1 MMQATK
7 SLATD
12 NLAEAA
18 NTRAFATEQVTI
30 VVVGGG
36 SAGWLTAALLA
47 ADHQADPLVN
57 ITLIESASVPTI
69 GVGEGTWPSMRA
81 TLARIGISETE
92 FLLSCDASFKQG
104 SVFRQWRSAAPQD
117 CYHHPFTAPVAAN
130 ELDIA
135 DYWFAHHQ
143 QVEFAAAVS
152 SQPAVIAAGLAPKRI
167 STPEYAFL
175 QNYGY
180 HLDASKFVA
189 LLSQH
194 AKRLGVTHLVDDVVA
209 IHSHPDGC
217 IAALQTAQHGALTG
231 DVFVDCSGLSSLLI
245 GKHYQT
251 PLVSVQHALLNDSA
265 LAVQVPYE
273 DERTP
278 IASATLATAQTE
290 GWVWD
295 IGLPTRRGVG
305 FVHHSG
311 HCNEEQAHRTIA
323 QYLQL
328 SEQAFSA
335 RYQPRLIRFTPGYRQ
350 QFWRHNCVAVGMAAG
365 FIEPLEA
372 SALVM
377 VELSAKF
384 ISEQLPRS
392 LTQLAIVGERF
403 NQTFHYRWQQIVEF
417 LKLHYLLSTRDDSEY
432 WLAQRADSSIPSSL
446 QQKLMMWQHFVP
458 SRYDLPMAEELFPA
472 ASYQYILY
480 GMRHLPHSER
490 TLKTGLE
497 ARANHAF
504 AEVQQKTQQ
513 LRAGLVSNRELLNQ
527 IKAHGLQKI

>member
-1 MMQATK
+1 MQATK
-7 SLATD
+7 SVATD
-12 NLAEAA
+12 TLTAA
-18 NTRAFATEQVTI
+18 GRANAFNAGHVNV

-47 ADHQADPLVN
+47 ADHQSDPR
-57 ITLIESASVPTI
+57 ISISLIESASVPTI

-92 FLLSCDASFKQG
+92 FILSCDASFKQG
-104 SVFRQWRSAAPQD
+104 SVFRQWRTAAPDD
-117 CYHHPFTAPVAAN
+117 CYHHPFTAPVMA
-130 ELDIA
+130 EGLEIA
-135 DYWFAHHQ
+135 DYWFNHQ
-143 QVEFAAAVS
+143 HQVEFATAVS

-167 STPEYAFL
+167 ATPEYAFL

-180 HLDASKFVA
+180 HLNAAKFVA
-189 LLSQH
+189 LLKTH
-194 AKRLGVTHLVDDVVA
+194 AMRLGVTHITDDVVA
-209 IHSHPDGC
+209 IQSHSDGRV
-217 IAALQTAQHGALTG
+217 AALQTNEHGAISG
-231 DVFVDCSGLSSLLI
+231 DLFIDCSGLHSLLL

-251 PLVSVQHALLNDSA
+251 PLQSVQHCLLNDSA
-265 LAVQVPYE
+265 LAVQVAYN
-273 DERTP
+273 DENAP
-278 IASATLATAQTE
+278 IASATLATAQTQ

-311 HCNEEQAHRTIA
+311 HTGEAQAVSTLA
-323 QYLQL
+323 KYLNL
-328 SEQAFSA
+328 SEQELVN
-335 RYQPRLIRFTPGYRQ
+335 RYNPRLIRFTPGYRQ

-392 LTQLAIVGERF
+392 LAQLDIVGQRF
-403 NQTFHYRWQQIVEF
+403 NQTFSYRWQQIVEF
-417 LKLHYLLSTRDDSEY
+417 LKLHYILSKRDDSEY
-432 WLAQRADSSIPSSL
+432 WLAQRAEATIPASL
-446 QQKLMMWQHFVP
+446 QEKLMMWQQFVP
-458 SRYDLPMAEELFPA
+458 SRYDIPMAEELFPA

-480 GMRHLPHSER
+480 GMHQLPR
-490 TLKTGLE
+490 FARPIKPNLAL
-497 ARANHAF
+497 RANQAF

-513 LRAGLVSNRELLNQ
+513 LRAGLVSNRELLRQ
-527 IKAHGLQKI
+527 IHAHGLQKI

>member
-1 MMQATK
+1 MMQAAK
-7 SLATD
+7 ILATD
-12 NLAEAA
+12 NLAVAS
-18 NTRAFATEQVTI
+18 TPQSFAEERVNI

-47 ADHQADPLVN
+47 ADHQSDPRTS
-57 ITLIESASVPTI
+57 ITLIESASIPTI

-104 SVFRQWRSAAPQD
+104 SVFQQWRSASPSD
-117 CYHHPFTAPVAAN
+117 CYYHPFTAPVATN

-135 DYWFAHHQ
+135 DYWFSHQ
-143 QVEFAAAVS
+143 QHVEFASAVS
-152 SQPAVIAAGLAPKRI
+152 SQPTVIAAGLAPKRI
-167 STPEYAFL
+167 ATPEYAFL

-180 HLDASKFVA
+180 HLDAGKFIA
-189 LLSQH
+189 LLTQH
-194 AKRLGVTHLVDDVVA
+194 AKRLGVRHIVDDVLA
-209 IHSHPDGC
+209 IQSHVDGR
-217 IAALQTAQHGALTG
+217 IAALQTRQHGAISG
-231 DVFVDCSGLSSLLI
+231 DLFIDCSGLQSLLI
-245 GKHYQT
+245 GQHYQT
-251 PLVSVQHALLNDSA
+251 PLISVQDCLLNDSA
-265 LAVQVPYE
+265 IAVQVAYN
-273 DERTP
+273 DEHAP
-278 IASATLATAQTE
+278 IASATLATAQAQ

-311 HCNEEQAHRTIA
+311 HTDEEQARATLA
-323 QYLQL
+323 QYLKL
-328 SEQAFSA
+328 SEQQFTA
-335 RYQPRLIRFTPGYRQ
+335 RYQPRLIRYTPGYRL

-365 FIEPLEA
+365 FVEPLEA

-392 LTQLAIVGERF
+392 LTQLAIVAERF
-403 NQTFHYRWQQIVEF
+403 NQTFSYRWQQIVEF
-417 LKLHYLLSTRDDSEY
+417 LKLHYVLSTRDDSDY
-432 WLAQRADSSIPSSL
+432 WLAQRADDSIPSSL
-446 QQKLMMWQHFVP
+446 QQKLMMWQQFVP

-480 GMRHLPHSER
+480 GMRHLPKRER
-490 TLKTGLE
+490 LIKTSL
-497 ARANHAF
+497 ALRANHAF

-513 LRAGLVSNRELLNQ
+513 LRSGLVSNRELLNQ

>member
-1 MMQATK
+1 MQATE
-7 SLATD
+7 SPATV
-12 NLAEAA
+12 NLAGAA
-18 NTRAFATEQVTI
+18 NEQSFAKGRVNI

-47 ADHQADPLVN
+47 ADHQADPRIN
-57 ITLIESASVPTI
+57 ITLIESSSVPTI
-69 GVGEGTWPSMRA
+69 GVGEGTWPSMRG

-92 FLLSCDASFKQG
+92 FLISCDASFKQG
-104 SVFRQWRSAAPQD
+104 SVFRQWRSAAAHD
-117 CYHHPFTAPVAAN
+117 CYYHPFTAPVAAN

-135 DYWFAHHQ
+135 DHWFNHHQ

-194 AKRLGVTHLVDDVVA
+194 AKRLGVIHVIDDVVA
-209 IHSHPDGC
+209 VHSHVDGRV
-217 IAALQTAQHGALTG
+217 AALQTVQHGKLTG
-231 DVFVDCSGLSSLLI
+231 DLFVDCSGLQSLLL

-251 PLVSVQHALLNDSA
+251 PLISVQHCLLNDSA
-265 LAVQVPYE
+265 LAVQVAYD
-273 DERTP
+273 DERAP
-278 IASATLATAQTE
+278 IASATLATAQAQ

-311 HCNEEQAHRTIA
+311 HTGEDQALTTLA
-323 QYLQL
+323 KYLQL
-328 SEQAFSA
+328 SEQEFTA

-392 LTQLAIVGERF
+392 LAQLAIVGERF
-403 NQTFHYRWQQIVEF
+403 NQTFSYRWQQIVEF
-417 LKLHYLLSTRDDSEY
+417 LKLHYVLSTRDDSDY
-432 WLAQRADSSIPSSL
+432 WLAQRADASIPSSL
-446 QQKLMMWQHFVP
+446 QQKLMMWQQFLP

-480 GMRHLPHSER
+480 GMRHFPNGER
-490 TLKTGLE
+490 PITASSGL
-497 ARANHAF
+497 RASHAF

-513 LRAGLVSNRELLNQ
+513 LRAGLVSNRELLHQ

>member
-1 MMQATK
+1 MMQATE

-12 NLAEAA
+12 NLTAKE
-18 NTRAFATEQVTI
+18 NVQSFSKGQVNI

-47 ADHQADPLVN
+47 ADHRTDPRIN

-92 FLLSCDASFKQG
+92 FLISCDASFKQG
-104 SVFRQWRSAAPQD
+104 SVFRQWRKAAPED
-117 CYHHPFTAPVAAN
+117 CYYHPFTAPAAAN
-130 ELDIA
+130 EFDIA
-135 DYWFAHHQ
+135 DYWFSHHQ
-143 QVEFAAAVS
+143 QVEFAPAVS
-152 SQPAVIAAGLAPKRI
+152 SQPSVIAAGLAPKRI
-167 STPEYAFL
+167 TTPEYAFL

-180 HLDASKFVA
+180 HLDAGKFVA
-189 LLSQH
+189 LLSHH
-194 AKRLGVTHLVDDVVA
+194 AKGLGVIHMVDDVVA
-209 IHSHPDGC
+209 VQSHVDGR
-217 IAALQTAQHGALTG
+217 IAALQTAKHDTLPG
-231 DVFVDCSGLSSLLI
+231 DLFVDCSGLQSLLL

-251 PLVSVQHALLNDSA
+251 PLVSVQHCLLNDSA
-265 LAVQVPYE
+265 LAVQVAY
-273 DERTP
+273 DDDRSP
-278 IASATLATAQTE
+278 IASATLATAQAQ

-311 HCNEEQAHRTIA
+311 HTNEEQALTTLA

-328 SEQAFSA
+328 SEQEFTA
-335 RYQPRLIRFTPGYRQ
+335 RFQPRLIRFTPGYRQ

-377 VELSAKF
+377 VEMSAKF

-392 LTQLAIVGERF
+392 LDQLAIVAERF
-403 NQTFHYRWQQIVEF
+403 NQAFSYRWQQIIEF
-417 LKLHYLLSTRDDSEY
+417 LKLHYVLSTRDDSDY
-432 WLAQRADSSIPSSL
+432 WLAQRAETSIPSSL
-446 QQKLMMWQHFVP
+446 QQKLMMWQQFVP
-458 SRYDLPMAEELFPA
+458 SRYDVPMAEELFPA

-480 GMRHLPHSER
+480 GMQHLPRGER
-490 TLKTGLE
+490 SIKAGSAL
-497 ARANHAF
+497 RANHAF
-504 AEVQQKTQQ
+504 AEVQKKTQQ

>member
-1 MMQATK
+1 MMQATE

-12 NLAEAA
+12 NLTAA
-18 NTRAFATEQVTI
+18 VNAAPFAAGRVNI

-47 ADHQADPLVN
+47 ADHQTDPCIN

-81 TLARIGISETE
+81 TLARIGITETE

-117 CYHHPFTAPVAAN
+117 CYFHPFTAPVAAN
-130 ELDIA
+130 ELEIA
-135 DYWFAHHQ
+135 DYWFDHHQ

-167 STPEYAFL
+167 ATPEYAFL

-180 HLDASKFVA
+180 HLDAGKFVA

-194 AKRLGVTHLVDDVVA
+194 AKRLGVTHVVDDVVTVQS
-209 IHSHPDGC
+209 HSDGR
-217 IAALQTAQHGALTG
+217 IAALQTAQHGALAG
-231 DVFVDCSGLSSLLI
+231 DLFVDCSGLQSLLL

-251 PLVSVQHALLNDSA
+251 PLVSVQHCLLNDSA
-265 LAVQVPYE
+265 LAVQVAY
-273 DERTP
+273 DEEQAP
-278 IASATLATAQTE
+278 IASATLATAQAQ

-311 HCNEEQAHRTIA
+311 HTSEQQALTTLA

-328 SEQAFSA
+328 SEQQFTA

-392 LTQLAIVGERF
+392 LMQLAIVSERF
-403 NQTFHYRWQQIVEF
+403 NQTFAYRWQQIVEF
-417 LKLHYLLSTRDDSEY
+417 LKLHYVLSTRDDSDY
-432 WLAQRADSSIPSSL
+432 WLAQRAEASIPASL
-446 QQKLMMWQHFVP
+446 KQKLIMWQQFLP
-458 SRYDLPMAEELFPA
+458 SRYDVPMAEELFPA

-480 GMRHLPHSER
+480 GMQHLPRGER
-490 TLKTGLE
+490 SIKANLGL
-497 ARANHAF
+497 RAKHAF

>member
-1 MMQATK
+1 MQATK
-7 SLATD
+7 THAT
-12 NLAEAA
+12 N
-18 NTRAFATEQVTI
+18 NHTNATKAQPFTGGQVNI
-30 VVVGGG
+30 VIVGGG

-47 ADHQADPLVN
+47 ADHQTNSLVN

-104 SVFRQWRSAAPQD
+104 SVFRQWRSTASQD
-117 CYHHPFTAPVAAN
+117 CYYHPFTAPVAAN

-135 DYWFAHHQ
+135 DHWFRHYE

-152 SQPAVIAAGLAPKRI
+152 SQPAVIAAGLSPKRI
-167 STPEYAFL
+167 TTPEYAFL

-180 HLDASKFVA
+180 HLDAGKFVA

-194 AKRLGVTHLVDDVVA
+194 AKRLGVTHIVDDVVA
-209 IHSHPDGC
+209 VHSHPDGC
-217 IAALQTAQHGALTG
+217 IAALQTVQHSALTG
-231 DVFVDCSGLSSLLI
+231 DLFIDCSGLQSLLL
-245 GKHYQT
+245 GQHYQT
-251 PLVSVQHALLNDSA
+251 PLVSVQHCLLNDSA
-265 LAVQVPYE
+265 LAVQAPYD
-273 DERTP
+273 DEQAP
-278 IASATLATAQTE
+278 IASATLATAQTQ

-311 HCNEEQAHRTIA
+311 HTNADQAHSTLA
-323 QYLQL
+323 QYMQL
-328 SEQAFSA
+328 SEQAFSS
-335 RYQPRLIRFTPGYRQ
+335 RYQPRLIRFTPGYRK

-377 VELSAKF
+377 VELSATF

-392 LTQLAIVGERF
+392 LAQLAIVGERF
-403 NQTFHYRWQQIVEF
+403 NQTFSYRWQQIVEF
-417 LKLHYLLSTRDDSEY
+417 LKLHYVLSTRDDSDY
-432 WLAQRADSSIPSSL
+432 WLAQRAESSIPASL
-446 QQKLMMWQHFVP
+446 QQKLMMWQHLVP

-480 GMRHLPHSER
+480 GMRHLPTGER
-490 TLKTGLE
+490 PLKTSL
-497 ARANHAF
+497 AVRANHAF

-513 LRAGLVSNRELLNQ
+513 LRAGLVSNRELLHQ

>member
-1 MMQATK
+1 MMQATNPD
-7 SLATD
+7 STD
-12 NLAEAA
+12 NRTEA
-18 NTRAFATEQVTI
+18 TKKQPFTEGQVTI

-47 ADHQADPLVN
+47 ADHQADPRIN
-57 ITLIESASVPTI
+57 ITLIESASVPPI

-92 FLLSCDASFKQG
+92 FIRSCDASFKQG
-104 SVFRQWRSAAPQD
+104 SVFRNWRNTAPQD
-117 CYHHPFTAPVAAN
+117 CYYHPFTPPVAAN

-135 DYWFAHHQ
+135 EHWFRHQQ

-152 SQPAVIAAGLAPKRI
+152 SQPAIIAAGLAPKRI
-167 STPEYAFL
+167 TTPEYAFI

-180 HLDASKFVA
+180 HLDAGKFVA
-189 LLSQH
+189 LLSSH
-194 AKRLGVTHLVDDVVA
+194 AKQLGVTHIVDDVVA
-209 IHSHPDGC
+209 VHSHPDGS
-217 IAALQTAQHGALTG
+217 IAGLQTAQHGALAG
-231 DVFVDCSGLSSLLI
+231 DLFVDCSGLSGLLI
-245 GKHYQT
+245 GQHYQT
-251 PLVSVQHALLNDSA
+251 PLVSVQHYLLNDSA
-265 LAVQVPYE
+265 LAVQVPYDNE
-273 DERTP
+273 HAP
-278 IASATLATAQTE
+278 IASATLATAQTQ

-311 HCNEEQAHRTIA
+311 HTDEGQAHSTLA
-323 QYLQL
+323 QYLHL
-328 SEQAFSA
+328 SEQALSSH
-335 RYQPRLIRFTPGYRQ
+335 YKPRLIRFTPGYRK

-377 VELSAKF
+377 VELSATF

-392 LTQLAIVGERF
+392 IAQLAIVRERF
-403 NQTFHYRWQQIVEF
+403 NQTFSYRWQQIVEF
-417 LKLHYLLSTRDDSEY
+417 LKLHYVLSTRDDSEY

-446 QQKLMMWQHFVP
+446 QQKLMMWQHLVP

-480 GMRHLPHSER
+480 GMRHLPTSER
-490 TLKTGLE
+490 PSKANL
-497 ARANHAF
+497 RANQAF
-504 AEVQQKTQQ
+504 AEVQQQIQQ
-513 LRAGLVSNRELLNQ
+513 LRASLVSNRDLLHQ
-527 IKAHGLQKI
+527 VKAHGLQKI

>member
-7 SLATD
+7 SLATN
-12 NLAEAA
+12 NLTED
-18 NTRAFATEQVTI
+18 TKTEPFAKGQVTI

-47 ADHQADPLVN
+47 ADHQTNPLIN

-81 TLARIGISETE
+81 TLERIGISETE

-104 SVFRQWRSAAPQD
+104 SVFRQWRSTAPQD
-117 CYHHPFTAPVAAN
+117 CYYHPFTAPVATN
-130 ELDIA
+130 ELEIA
-135 DYWFAHHQ
+135 DHWFNHHQ

-167 STPEYAFL
+167 TTPEYAFL

-180 HLDASKFVA
+180 HLDAGKFVA

-194 AKRLGVTHLVDDVVA
+194 AKRLGVTHIVDDVVA
-209 IHSHPDGC
+209 VHSHQDGC

-231 DVFVDCSGLSSLLI
+231 DLFVDCSGLQSLLI
-245 GKHYQT
+245 GQHYQT
-251 PLVSVQHALLNDSA
+251 PLVSVQHCLLNDSA
-265 LAVQVPYE
+265 LAVQVPYD
-273 DERTP
+273 DEQTP
-278 IASATLATAQTE
+278 IASATLATAQAQ

-311 HCNEEQAHRTIA
+311 HTNEEQAVTTLAH
-323 QYLQL
+323 YLQL

-350 QFWRHNCVAVGMAAG
+350 QFWQHNCVAVGMAAG

-392 LTQLAIVGERF
+392 HAQLAIVADRF
-403 NQTFHYRWQQIVEF
+403 NEIFSYRWQQIIEF
-417 LKLHYLLSTRDDSEY
+417 LKLHYVLSTRDDSAY
-432 WLAQRADSSIPSSL
+432 WLAQRAESTIPASL
-446 QQKLMMWQHFVP
+446 QQKLMMWQQFLP

-480 GMRHLPHSER
+480 GMRHLPKCER
-490 TLKTGLE
+490 SLKANSE

-513 LRAGLVSNRELLNQ
+513 LRSGLVSNRELLNQ

>member
-1 MMQATK
+1 MQATE
-7 SLATD
+7 SFVTD
-12 NLAEAA
+12 NQAA
-18 NTRAFATEQVTI
+18 TANEPSFANGRVNI

-57 ITLIESASVPTI
+57 ITLIESSTVPTI

-92 FLLSCDASFKQG
+92 FILSCDASFKQG
-104 SVFRQWRSAAPQD
+104 SVFRQWRNSSPQD
-117 CYHHPFTAPVAAN
+117 CYYHPFTPPVAAN

-135 DYWFAHHQ
+135 DFWFSHHQ

-167 STPEYAFL
+167 ATPEYAFL

-180 HLDASKFVA
+180 HLNAGKFVA
-189 LLSQH
+189 LLSSH
-194 AKRLGVTHLVDDVVA
+194 AKRLGVTHIVDDVVA
-209 IHSHPDGC
+209 VQSHSDGRV
-217 IAALQTAQHGALTG
+217 AALQTAAHGALTG
-231 DVFVDCSGLSSLLI
+231 DLFVDCSGLPSLLI
-245 GKHYQT
+245 GQHYQT
-251 PLVSVQHALLNDSA
+251 PFNSVQQYLLNDSA
-265 LAVQVPYE
+265 LAVQVPYD
-273 DERTP
+273 DERAP
-278 IASATLATAQTE
+278 IASATLATAQAQ
-290 GWVWD
+290 GWIWD

-311 HCNEEQAHRTIA
+311 HANEDQAFNTLA
-323 QYLQL
+323 QYLNL
-328 SEQAFSA
+328 SVQDLSA
-335 RYQPRLIRFTPGYRQ
+335 RYQPRLIRFNPGYRQ

-377 VELSAKF
+377 VELSARF
-384 ISEQLPRS
+384 ISEQLPRN
-392 LTQLAIVGERF
+392 LAQLAVVGERF
-403 NQTFHYRWQQIVEF
+403 NHTFSYRWQQIVEF
-417 LKLHYLLSTRDDSEY
+417 LKLHYVLSTRDDNEY
-432 WLAQRADSSIPSSL
+432 WLAQRAESSIPAAL
-446 QQKLMMWQHFVP
+446 QEKLLMWQQFVP

-480 GMRHLPHSER
+480 GMRHLPTSKR
-490 TLKTGLE
+490 PIKANLGL
-497 ARANHAF
+497 RANQAF

>member
-1 MMQATK
+1 MQATK
-7 SLATD
+7 SRATD
-12 NLAEAA
+12 NPIAA
-18 NTRAFATEQVTI
+18 VSTLSFAQGRVNI

-47 ADHQADPLVN
+47 ADHQTNPLVT
-57 ITLIESASVPTI
+57 ISLIESATVPTI

-92 FLLSCDASFKQG
+92 FIIRCDASFKQG
-104 SVFRQWRSAAPQD
+104 SVFRQWRSTAPQD
-117 CYHHPFTAPVAAN
+117 CYYHPFTAPVAAN

-135 DYWFAHHQ
+135 QHWFGHHQ
-143 QVEFAAAVS
+143 QVEFAPAVS

-167 STPEYAFL
+167 ATPEYAFL

-180 HLDASKFVA
+180 HLDAGKFVS
-189 LLSQH
+189 LLSEH
-194 AKRLGVTHLVDDVVA
+194 AKRLGVKHIIDDVVA
-209 IHSHPDGC
+209 VQSHTDGR
-217 IAALQTAQHGALTG
+217 IAALQTVQHGALSG
-231 DVFVDCSGLSSLLI
+231 DLFIDCSGLQSLLL

-251 PLVSVQHALLNDSA
+251 PLISVQHYLLNDSA
-265 LAVQVPYE
+265 MAVQVPYE
-273 DERTP
+273 DEHAP
-278 IASATLATAQTE
+278 IASATLATAQAQ

-311 HCNEEQAHRTIA
+311 HTDEQQARATLA

-328 SEQAFSA
+328 SEREFSS
-335 RYQPRLIRFTPGYRQ
+335 RYQPKLIRFTPGYRQ

-392 LTQLAIVGERF
+392 LVQLSIVSQRF
-403 NQTFHYRWQQIVEF
+403 NETFSYRWQQIVEF
-417 LKLHYLLSTRDDSEY
+417 LKLHYVLSKRNDSEY
-432 WLAQRADSSIPSSL
+432 WLAQRAEGSIPSSL
-446 QQKLMMWQHFVP
+446 QEKLAMWHQFVP

-480 GMRHLPHSER
+480 GMRHLPLSGQPIKSNSALR
-490 TLKTGLE
+490 
-497 ARANHAF
+497 ARQAF
-504 AEVQQKTQQ
+504 AEIQQKTQQ

>member
-1 MMQATK
+1 MMQATTPD
-7 SLATD
+7 ATGNRTD
-12 NLAEAA
+12 
-18 NTRAFATEQVTI
+18 ATKEQPFSEGRVTI

-47 ADHQADPLVN
+47 ADHQADPRIN

-92 FLLSCDASFKQG
+92 FIQSCDASFKQG
-104 SVFRQWRSAAPQD
+104 SVFRNWRSTAPQD
-117 CYHHPFTAPVAAN
+117 CYYHPFTPPVAAN
-130 ELDIA
+130 ELNMA
-135 DYWFAHHQ
+135 EHWFRHHQ

-152 SQPAVIAAGLAPKRI
+152 SQPAIIAAGLAPKRI
-167 STPEYAFL
+167 TTPEYAFL

-180 HLDASKFVA
+180 HLDAGKFVA
-189 LLSQH
+189 LLSNH
-194 AKRLGVTHLVDDVVA
+194 AKRLGVKHLVDDVVA
-209 IHSHPDGC
+209 VQSHPDGR
-217 IAALQTAQHGALTG
+217 IAGLQTAQHGALTG
-231 DVFVDCSGLSSLLI
+231 DLFVDCSGLSSLLL
-245 GKHYQT
+245 GQHYQT
-251 PLVSVQHALLNDSA
+251 PLLSVQHSLLNDSA

-273 DERTP
+273 NDHAP
-278 IASATLATAQTE
+278 IASATLATAQAQ

-311 HCNEEQAHRTIA
+311 HTDEEQAHRTLA
-323 QYLQL
+323 HYLHL
-328 SEQAFSA
+328 SEQELNA
-335 RYQPRLIRFTPGYRQ
+335 RYQPRLIRFTPGYRK

-377 VELSAKF
+377 VELSATF

-392 LTQLAIVGERF
+392 LAQLAIVSERF
-403 NQTFHYRWQQIVEF
+403 NQTFSYRWQQIVEF
-417 LKLHYLLSTRDDSEY
+417 LKLHYVLSTRDDSDY
-432 WLAQRADSSIPSSL
+432 WLAQRAEASIPALL
-446 QQKLMMWQHFVP
+446 QQKLTMWQHLVP

-480 GMRHLPHSER
+480 GMRHLPVSER
-490 TLKTGLE
+490 PNK
-497 ARANHAF
+497 ANSRANQAF
-504 AEVQQKTQQ
+504 AEVQQQIQQ
-513 LRAGLVSNRELLNQ
+513 LRAGLVPNRELLHQ
-527 IKAHGLQKI
+527 IKTHGLQKI

>member
-1 MMQATK
+1 MMQATG
-7 SLATD
+7 SVATD
-12 NLAEAA
+12 NLTSTKNAQPFAA
-18 NTRAFATEQVTI
+18 GRVNI

-47 ADHQADPLVN
+47 ADHQTDPLVT
-57 ITLIESASVPTI
+57 ISLIESATVPTI

-92 FLLSCDASFKQG
+92 FILSCDASFKQG

-117 CYHHPFTAPVAAN
+117 CYYHPFTAPLAAN

-135 DYWFAHHQ
+135 EHWFSHHK
-143 QVEFAAAVS
+143 QVEFAPAVS

-167 STPEYAFL
+167 ATPEYAFL

-180 HLDASKFVA
+180 HLDAGKFVA

-194 AKRLGVTHLVDDVVA
+194 AKRLGVTHIVDDVVA
-209 IHSHPDGC
+209 VQSHIDGR
-217 IAALQTAQHGALTG
+217 IAALQTTQHGALTG
-231 DVFVDCSGLSSLLI
+231 DVFVDCSGLQSLLL

-251 PLVSVQHALLNDSA
+251 PLVSVQHCLLNDSA
-265 LAVQVPYE
+265 MAVQVPYD
-273 DERTP
+273 DEHAP
-278 IASATLATAQTE
+278 IASATLATAQAQ

-311 HCNEEQAHRTIA
+311 HTDEQQALATLA

-328 SEQAFSA
+328 SEQEFSA
-335 RYQPRLIRFTPGYRQ
+335 RYQSRLIRFTPGYRQ

-392 LTQLAIVGERF
+392 LEQLAIVGQRF
-403 NQTFHYRWQQIVEF
+403 NQTFSYRWQQIVEF
-417 LKLHYLLSTRDDSEY
+417 LKLHYVLSTRDDSDY
-432 WLAQRADSSIPSSL
+432 WLAQRAEGSIPASL
-446 QQKLMMWQHFVP
+446 QEKLLMWHQFVP

-480 GMRHLPHSER
+480 GMQHLPGSER
-490 TLKTGLE
+490 PVKASLTL
-497 ARANHAF
+497 RANQAF

>member
-1 MMQATK
+1 MMQATQTQ
-7 SLATD
+7 ATD
-12 NLAEAA
+12 KLTAA
-18 NTRAFATEQVTI
+18 AKASAFANGRLSI

-47 ADHQADPLVN
+47 ADHQADPRVSV
-57 ITLIESASVPTI
+57 TLIESASVPTI

-92 FLLSCDASFKQG
+92 FVLSCDASFKQG
-104 SVFRQWRSAAPQD
+104 SVFRQWRSNTPAD
-117 CYHHPFTAPVAAN
+117 CYYHPFTAPVATN

-135 DYWFAHHQ
+135 DYWFAYQQ

-167 STPEYAFL
+167 ATPEYAFI

-180 HLDASKFVA
+180 HLDAGKFIA
-189 LLSQH
+189 LLMHH
-194 AKRLGVTHLVDDVVA
+194 AKRLGVQQIIDDVVA
-209 IHSHPDGC
+209 IQSHPDGR
-217 IAALQTAQHGALTG
+217 IAALQTMQHGALPG
-231 DVFVDCSGLSSLLI
+231 DLFVDCSGLQSLLI
-245 GKHYQT
+245 GRHYQT
-251 PLVSVQHALLNDSA
+251 PLLSVQQHLLNDSA
-265 LAVQVPYE
+265 LAVQVPYD
-273 DERTP
+273 DEQAP
-278 IASATLATAQTE
+278 IASATLATAQAQ
-290 GWVWD
+290 GWIWD

-311 HCNEEQAHRTIA
+311 HTDAAQALTTLAR
-323 QYLQL
+323 YLQL
-328 SEQAFSA
+328 SEQEFSA
-335 RYQPRLIRFTPGYRQ
+335 RYQPRTIRFTPGYRQ

-392 LTQLAIVGERF
+392 LAQLDIVGARF
-403 NQTFHYRWQQIVEF
+403 NQTFRYRWQQIVEF
-417 LKLHYLLSTRDDSEY
+417 LKLHYVLSTRSDSDY
-432 WLAQRADSSIPSSL
+432 WLAQRAETSIPASL
-446 QQKLMMWQHFVP
+446 QEKLAMWQHFVP

-480 GMRHLPHSER
+480 GMRHFPASER
-490 TLKTGLE
+490 PNKASL
-497 ARANHAF
+497 RANQAF

-513 LRAGLVSNRELLNQ
+513 LMAGLVSNRELLQQ

>member
-1 MMQATK
+1 MQATT
-7 SLATD
+7 SPLTD
-12 NLAEAA
+12 NLTAA
-18 NTRAFATEQVTI
+18 INQPSFSHGQMNI

-36 SAGWLTAALLA
+36 SAGWLTAAVLA
-47 ADHQADPLVN
+47 ADHQTDPLVS

-81 TLARIGISETE
+81 TLAKIGISETE

-104 SVFRQWRSAAPQD
+104 SVFRQWRSSASQD
-117 CYHHPFTAPVAAN
+117 CYYHPFTAPVAAN
-130 ELDIA
+130 EFDIA
-135 DYWFAHHQ
+135 DYWFQYQQ

-167 STPEYAFL
+167 ATPEYAFL

-180 HLDASKFVA
+180 HLDAGKFVA
-189 LLSQH
+189 LLSKH
-194 AKRLGVTHLVDDVVA
+194 AKRLGVKHIIDDVTAV
-209 IHSHPDGC
+209 HSHTDGRV
-217 IAALQTAQHGALTG
+217 AALQTVQNGALAG
-231 DVFVDCSGLSSLLI
+231 DLFVDCSGLHSLLL
-245 GKHYQT
+245 GQHYQT
-251 PLVSVQHALLNDSA
+251 PLVSVQACLLNDSA
-265 LAVQVPYE
+265 LAVQVAY
-273 DERTP
+273 DEEQAP
-278 IASATLATAQTE
+278 IASATLATAQSH

-311 HCNEEQAHRTIA
+311 HTDEQQAKATLAR
-323 QYLQL
+323 YLKL
-328 SEQAFSA
+328 SEQEFAA

-392 LTQLAIVGERF
+392 QAQLGVVAARF

-417 LKLHYLLSTRDDSEY
+417 LKLHYVLSHRDDSDY
-432 WLAQRADSSIPSSL
+432 WLAQRAEQSIPASL
-446 QQKLMMWQHFVP
+446 QEKLAMWQHFVP

-480 GMRHLPHSER
+480 GMHRVPTGAR
-490 TLKTGLE
+490 VLKANLQL
-497 ARANHAF
+497 RANQAF

-513 LRAGLVSNRELLNQ
+513 LRAGLVSNRELLQQ
-527 IKAHGLQKI
+527 INAHGLQKI

>member
-1 MMQATK
+1 MQSTD
-7 SLATD
+7 SLAPD
-12 NLAEAA
+12 NLATA
-18 NTRAFATEQVTI
+18 NAQSFAVGQVNI

-47 ADHQADPLVN
+47 AEHQTDPLIT

-104 SVFRQWRSAAPQD
+104 SVFRQWRSADPQD
-117 CYHHPFTAPVAAN
+117 CYYHPFTAPVAAN
-130 ELDIA
+130 DLDIA
-135 DYWFAHHQ
+135 EHWFSHHQ
-143 QVEFAAAVS
+143 QVEFAPAVS

-167 STPEYAFL
+167 ATPEYAFL

-180 HLDASKFVA
+180 HLDAGKFVA

-194 AKRLGVTHLVDDVVA
+194 AKRLGVKHVVDDVVA
-209 IHSHPDGC
+209 VHSHIDGR
-217 IAALQTAQHGALTG
+217 IAALQTGQQGSLAG
-231 DVFVDCSGLSSLLI
+231 DLFVDCSGLQSLII
-245 GKHYQT
+245 GRHYQT
-251 PLVSVQHALLNDSA
+251 PLVSVQHCLLNDSA
-265 LAVQVPYE
+265 LAVQVAYD
-273 DERTP
+273 DEHTP
-278 IASATLATAQTE
+278 LASATLATAQAQ

-311 HCNEEQAHRTIA
+311 HTNEAQALATLA
-323 QYLQL
+323 QYLRL
-328 SEQAFSA
+328 SEQEFSA
-335 RYQPRLIRFTPGYRQ
+335 RYQPRLIRFTPGYRE

-384 ISEQLPRS
+384 ISEQLPRNLS
-392 LTQLAIVGERF
+392 QLAIVAERF
-403 NQTFHYRWQQIVEF
+403 NQIFSYRWQQIVEF
-417 LKLHYLLSTRDDSEY
+417 LKLHYVLSARDDSDY
-432 WLAQRADSSIPSSL
+432 WLAQRAEASIPSSL
-446 QQKLMMWQHFVP
+446 QEKLLMWHQFVP

-480 GMRHLPHSER
+480 GMRHLPRSGR
-490 TLKTGLE
+490 PIKPGSDLR
-497 ARANHAF
+497 ARQAF

>member
-1 MMQATK
+1 MMQASE

-12 NLAEAA
+12 NPA
-18 NTRAFATEQVTI
+18 NTENKKPFFKRQVDI

-36 SAGWLTAALLA
+36 SAGWLTAAILA
-47 ADHQADPLVN
+47 ADHQTDPHVN
-57 ITLIESASVPTI
+57 ISLIESASVPTI

-92 FLLSCDASFKQG
+92 FILSCDASFKQG
-104 SVFRQWRSAAPQD
+104 SVFRQWRSSSPQD
-117 CYHHPFTAPVAAN
+117 CYYHPFTPPVAAN

-135 DYWFAHHQ
+135 DFWFGHHQ

-167 STPEYAFL
+167 ATPEYAFL

-180 HLDASKFVA
+180 HLNAAKFVA

-194 AKRLGVTHLVDDVVA
+194 AKRLGVKHIVDDVVA
-209 IHSHPDGC
+209 VHNHIDGRV
-217 IAALQTAQHGALTG
+217 AALQTAEHGALTG
-231 DVFVDCSGLSSLLI
+231 DLFVDCSGLQSLLI
-245 GKHYQT
+245 GQHYQT
-251 PLVSVQHALLNDSA
+251 PLVSVQNCLLNDSA

-278 IASATLATAQTE
+278 IASATLATAQSQ

-311 HCNEEQAHRTIA
+311 HTGEDQAVSTLAH
-323 QYLQL
+323 YLQL
-328 SEQAFSA
+328 SEQAFTA

-392 LTQLAIVGERF
+392 LAQQAVIGERF
-403 NQTFHYRWQQIVEF
+403 NQTFSYRWQQIVEF
-417 LKLHYLLSTRDDSEY
+417 LKLHYVLSTRDDSDY

-446 QQKLMMWQHFVP
+446 QEKLMMWQQFVP

-480 GMRHLPHSER
+480 GMRHLPSSER
-490 TLKTGLE
+490 PIKASLGL
-497 ARANHAF
+497 RANQAF